1 MSKSV
6 DDWGPEGFL
15 LGMLTGVVIGAR
27 VTPQLAAHIRQHAE
41 ARHLSVSAFV
51 GALLLAAIGTPAPH
65 RG

>member
-1 MSKSV
+1 MDGAK
-6 DDWGPEGFL
+6 
-15 LGMLTGVVIGAR
+15 GVVIGAR